1 MIYNLNFDFCAL
13 FIYLFIGYQLITK
26 KSPNQKQ
33 NIIFL
38 FLVIIAL
45 IANAAD
51 VANAHLLNLITVKD
65 SESLFSLMSPGAKKM
80 WLNVT
85 IYLYMLPHNIL
96 PFFFFLYITEITGIS
111 FKNSKVFYTISSIPA
126 LLILLIILFVNP
138 ISHAA
143 FYFTDELV
151 YQRGPL
157 MTLLYVCSFIY
168 LIAATFYLFSFR
180 KGISTAKFAGIM
192 FCMFLT
198 IMSIIVQFNMPYLL
212 LEMLI
217 QSFGLLCLLVN
228 IENENEIYNPV
239 TKVYNKNFF
248 ISKTKTSIEA
258 QASFRIVVIKILNL
272 SYYNSILG
280 TEFVNKML
288 LDIANWLITTVGK
301 EAVYDCDSGNFS
313 IMLYGKEVEKVQDIE
328 KAIYN
333 KFSTNLI
340 YDKIDLSLNIK
351 LCVLD
356 VPKMVN
362 SVDTILSIV
371 NSEILKTDIRIS
383 MLTDKEILLIK
394 RRNAVEKAISNAL
407 NSKSFQIYYQ
417 PIWDCKANKIH
428 SAEALLRL
436 YDEKLGFITPE
447 EFIPIAEKNGTIIQ
461 IGQIVFDKACRFY
474 SREQLHS
481 KGIDFLEVNLSPV
494 QCMHKDLSKEFGE
507 TLQKYGLSAERIN
520 LEITETAAINSPET
534 FNRTITELRN
544 MRFKFSLDDY
554 GTGYSNASYIFNLD
568 FDFIK
573 IDRSILWSAD
583 EKASARVVLNN
594 TIEMIRQMNL
604 KVIVEGV
611 QTAEQKRVIAGRN
624 IDYIQGFYFSCPIP
638 EKEFLQYVQDFNAGL
653 LPQCKPEK

>member
-1 MIYNLNFDFCAL
+1 MIYTTNFDFCAL
-13 FIYLFIGYQLITK
+13 FIYAFITYQLLTK

-33 NIIFL
+33 NVIFL
-38 FLVIIAL
+38 LLIVLAA
-45 IANAAD
+45 IANISD
-51 VANAHLLNLITVKD
+51 LINARLLNLITLND
-65 SESLFSLMSPGAKKM
+65 NQRLFSLLTPSAKRI
-80 WLNVT
+80 WLNLT

-111 FKNSKVFYTISSIPA
+111 FKNSKVFYTIASIPA
-126 LLILLIILFVNP
+126 AIILLTILIINP

-143 FYFTDELV
+143 FSFTEDLV

-157 MTLLYVCSFIY
+157 LNLLYICSFIY
-168 LIAATFYLFSFR
+168 LFAATFYIFSLR
-180 KGISTAKFAGIM
+180 KGLSTSKLTGI
-192 FCMFLT
+192 FICMLLV
-198 IMSIIVQFNMPYLL
+198 IASIIIQFMWPYIL

-217 QSFGLLCLLVN
+217 QSFGFLCLLVN
-228 IENENEIYNPV
+228 IENEDEIYNPV
-239 TKVYNKNFF
+239 TKVFNRNFF
-248 ISKTKTSIEA
+248 LSKTKTSIEA
-258 QASFRIVVIKILNL
+258 QASYKIVLIKILNL
-272 SYYNSILG
+272 PYYNSILG
-280 TEFVNKML
+280 TDFVNKVL
-288 LDIANWLITTVGK
+288 LDIANWLISTVGK
-301 EAVYDCDSGNFS
+301 ESVYDCDNGNFAVN
-313 IMLYGKEVEKVQDIE
+313 LYGTETGKVAELE

-333 KFSTNLI
+333 RFSTTLT

-362 SVDTILSIV
+362 SVDTIMSIV
-371 NSEILKTDIRIS
+371 NSEIQKTDIRIS

-394 RRNAVEKAISNAL
+394 RRNAVEKAIQKAL
-407 NSKSFQIYYQ
+407 DTKTFQIYYQ
-417 PIWDCKANKIH
+417 PIWDCKQNKIR

-461 IGQIVFDKACRFY
+461 IGQIVFENACRFY

-481 KGIDFLEVNLSPV
+481 RGIEFVEVNLSPV
-494 QCMHKDLSKEFGE
+494 QCMHKNLATEFQE
-507 TLQKYGLSAERIN
+507 ILQRYGVSAERIN
-520 LEITETAAINSPET
+520 LEITETAAVNSPET
-534 FNRTITELRN
+534 FIQTVTELRN

-554 GTGYSNASYIFNLD
+554 GIGYSNASHIFNMD

-573 IDRSILWSAD
+573 IDKSILWSAD

-611 QTAEQKRVIAGRN
+611 QTAEQKRVISGRG

-638 EKEFLQYVQDFNAGL
+638 EKEFLQYVEDFNNGL
-653 LPQCKPEK
+653 LPQSR

>member
-1 MIYNLNFDFCAL
+1 MIYNLNFDLCAL

-26 KSPNQKQ
+26 KSPNQRQ

-38 FLVIIAL
+38 ILVVLAL
-45 IANAAD
+45 VANIAD
-51 VANAHLLNLITVKD
+51 VLNAHFLNLITQND
-65 SESLFSLMSPGAKKM
+65 TQRIFSLMAPGTKKI

-96 PFFFFLYITEITGIS
+96 PFFFFLYITELTGIS
-111 FKNSKVFYTISSIPA
+111 FKNSKVFYTVASIPA
-126 LLILLIILFVNP
+126 MLILLTILVINP

-143 FYFTDELV
+143 FSFTNELV

-157 MTLLYVCSFIY
+157 MNLLYICSFIY
-168 LIAATFYLFSFR
+168 LFAATFYLFSFR
-180 KGISTAKFAGIM
+180 KGIATAKFAGIM
-192 FCMFLT
+192 ICMLLT
-198 IMSIIVQFNMPYLL
+198 ILSIVIQFLLPYFL

-228 IENENEIYNPV
+228 IENEDEIYSPV

-248 ISKTKTSIEA
+248 ISKTKTSIGA

-288 LDIANWLITTVGK
+288 FDIANWLISTVGK
-301 EAVYDCDSGNFS
+301 EAVYDCDSGNFVVL
-313 IMLYGKEVEKVQDIE
+313 LYGKDTEKVPELE

-333 KFSTNLI
+333 KFSTNLV
-340 YDKIDLSLNIK
+340 YGKIDLSLNIK

-362 SVDTILSIV
+362 SIDTILSIV
-371 NSEILKTDIRIS
+371 DSEIQKADIRIS

-394 RRNAVEKAISNAL
+394 RRTAVEKAIFYAL
-407 NSKSFQIYYQ
+407 ETKSFQIYYQ
-417 PIWDCKANKIH
+417 PIWDRKANKIH

-461 IGQIVFDKACRFY
+461 IGQIVFEKACHFY
-474 SREQLHS
+474 SREMLHS

-494 QCMHKDLSKEFGE
+494 QCMHKDLAKEFGE
-507 TLQKYGLSAERIN
+507 VLQKYGVSAERIN

-573 IDRSILWSAD
+573 IDKSILWSAD

-624 IDYIQGFYFSCPIP
+624 IDYIQGFYFSCPVP
-638 EKEFLQYVQDFNAGL
+638 EKEFLQFVQDFNSGL
-653 LPQCKPEK
+653 LPQCKIEK